1 MIKIFRKTRKNL
13 LKEGKTA
20 RYFKYA
26 IGEIVLVVI
35 GILIAL
41 QINNWNEEKKNI
53 NKGYEILAD
62 VRENAESNIIQ
73 FQQDIKVN
81 RKVIDSIDIVLNNIT
96 TTKVYDDS
104 IDKHLRFVTWWA
116 SSRWKSTG
124 YESLVSQGV
133 DIVKSKVLR
142 ESIIDLYETTYPLI
156 VENTRL
162 EEGNWHAVLP
172 FWLELIYREPTD
184 FTNADAHKA
193 TPFDYQKLVQSNMF
207 KSILSFKR
215 SQRLVDIQ
223 LRNRAI
229 EDNNKLI
236 ELIDK
241 ELIKNN

>member
-1 MIKIFRKTRKNL
+1 MISFFRKIRKNL
-13 LKEGKTA
+13 LKEGKTV

-26 IGEIVLVVI
+26 LGEIILVVI

-41 QINNWNEEKKNI
+41 QINNWNEEKKNVR
-53 NKGYEILAD
+53 KGYEILVD

-73 FQQDIKVN
+73 FQQDIEVN
-81 RKVIDSIDIVLNNIT
+81 RKVINSIDIVLNNIT
-96 TTKVYDDS
+96 ITKVYNKS
-104 IDKHLRFVTWWA
+104 LDKHLRFVTWWA

-133 DIVKSKVLR
+133 EIVKSRVLR

-156 VENTRL
+156 IENTRL

-172 FWLELIYREPTD
+172 YWLELIYREPSGFNT
-184 FTNADAHKA
+184 ADAHKA

-215 SQRLVDIQ
+215 SQRLVDIK

-229 EDNNKLI
+229 EKNNNLI
-236 ELIDK
+236 VLIDK
-241 ELIKNN
+241 ELGIK